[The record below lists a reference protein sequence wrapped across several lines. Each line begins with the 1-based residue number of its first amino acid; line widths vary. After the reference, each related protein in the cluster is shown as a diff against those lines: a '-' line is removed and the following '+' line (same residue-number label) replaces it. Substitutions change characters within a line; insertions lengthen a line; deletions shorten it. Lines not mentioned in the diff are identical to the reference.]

1 MGIILLLP
9 DRLKNYCCC
18 NETIMVK
25 DEIEAGLRKNGIN
38 VFMYVVVVFITLP
51 EGCWSDSDYH
61 NAF

>member
-18 NETIMVK
+18 NETIMVE

-51 EGCWSDSDYH
+51 EGS
-61 NAF
+61 